1 MKENTSKRKYVFRFE
16 EKPPK
21 ESPNFVLKRRRF
33 KGSDE
38 PYRQLIEAIQSRST
52 KTQN

>member
-21 ESPNFVLKRRRF
+21 ESPSFVLKRRRF

-38 PYRQLIEAIQSRST
+38 PYRRIIEVIQSRSSNT
-52 KTQN
+52 KN